1 MNPATHELYASI
13 VVALARLGEPRPS
26 EKSVHEARKA
36 LKKARAALRLL
47 RPGLEPAA
55 YRAENALLR
64 DAGRS
69 LAPLRDTTALRDVLD
84 ALRERKAGDRR
95 VAVLA
100 RLATG
105 LQVEEKRF
113 ATEPA
118 AREAAL
124 ASCLR
129 LLKQSLARAERPDF
143 ADIGGKPLAKGMRRI
158 YRKAR
163 EALAGARA
171 SRTPEALHEWRKQTK
186 YLHAAAGALSD
197 AGVQPLKRLVQWC
210 ADIARWL
217 GDDHDLSALRDEIGR
232 SFPQEPG
239 TDTILARLEGRR
251 WKLQRQ
257 ALGRGAFAFR
267 KKPAKFIAD
276 LSVSRL

>member
-124 ASCLR
+124 ASSLR

-186 YLHAAAGALSD
+186 YLLNAIAMVDGAQKGRMKKTVRRAEKL
-197 AGVQPLKRLVQWC
+197 
-210 ADIARWL
+210 ADRL
-217 GDDHDLSALRDEIGR
+217 GDAHDLDLLAARARRRARDFRSLEALIGKR
-232 SFPQEPG
+232 R
-239 TDTILARLEGRR
+239 AKLEKRAF
-251 WKLQRQ
+251 
-257 ALGRGAFAFR
+257 ALGR
-267 KKPAKFIAD
+267 
-276 LSVSRL
+276 RLYKRRPKRYLKGVPISSS

>member
-186 YLHAAAGALSD
+186 YLLNAIAMVDGAQKGRMKKTVRRAEKL
-197 AGVQPLKRLVQWC
+197 
-210 ADIARWL
+210 ADRL
-217 GDDHDLSALRDEIGR
+217 GDAHDLDLLAARARRRARDFRSLEALIGKR
-232 SFPQEPG
+232 R
-239 TDTILARLEGRR
+239 AKLEKRAF
-251 WKLQRQ
+251 
-257 ALGRGAFAFR
+257 ALGR
-267 KKPAKFIAD
+267 
-276 LSVSRL
+276 RLYKRRPKRFLKGVPISSS

>member
-118 AREAAL
+118 TREAAL

-186 YLHAAAGALSD
+186 YLLNAIAMVDGAQKGRMKKTVRRAEKL
-197 AGVQPLKRLVQWC
+197 
-210 ADIARWL
+210 ADRL
-217 GDDHDLSALRDEIGR
+217 GDAHDLDLLAARARRRARDFRSLEALIGKR
-232 SFPQEPG
+232 R
-239 TDTILARLEGRR
+239 AKLEKRAF
-251 WKLQRQ
+251 
-257 ALGRGAFAFR
+257 ALGR
-267 KKPAKFIAD
+267 
-276 LSVSRL
+276 RLYKRRPKRFLKGVPISSS

>member
-118 AREAAL
+118 ARDAAL

-186 YLHAAAGALSD
+186 YLLNAIAMVDGAQKGRMKKTVRRAEKL
-197 AGVQPLKRLVQWC
+197 
-210 ADIARWL
+210 ADRL
-217 GDDHDLSALRDEIGR
+217 GDAHDLDLLAARARRRARDFRSLEALIGKR
-232 SFPQEPG
+232 R
-239 TDTILARLEGRR
+239 AKLEKRAF
-251 WKLQRQ
+251 
-257 ALGRGAFAFR
+257 ALGR
-267 KKPAKFIAD
+267 
-276 LSVSRL
+276 RLYKRRPKRFLKGVPISSS

>member
-1 MNPATHELYASI
+1 MNAAARELYASI
-13 VVALARLGEPRPS
+13 AVALTRVDDARVSDRGI
-26 EKSVHEARKA
+26 HEARKA

-186 YLHAAAGALSD
+186 YLLNAIAMVDGAQKGRMKKTVRRAEKL
-197 AGVQPLKRLVQWC
+197 
-210 ADIARWL
+210 ADRL
-217 GDDHDLSALRDEIGR
+217 GDAHDLDLLAARARRRARDFRSLEALIGKR
-232 SFPQEPG
+232 R
-239 TDTILARLEGRR
+239 AKLEKRAF
-251 WKLQRQ
+251 
-257 ALGRGAFAFR
+257 ALGR
-267 KKPAKFIAD
+267 
-276 LSVSRL
+276 RLYKRRPKRFLKGVPISSS